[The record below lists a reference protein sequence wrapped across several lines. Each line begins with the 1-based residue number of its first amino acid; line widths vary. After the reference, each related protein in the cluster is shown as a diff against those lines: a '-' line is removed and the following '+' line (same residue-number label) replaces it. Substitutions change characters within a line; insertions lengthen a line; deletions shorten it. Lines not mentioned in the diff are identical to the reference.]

1 MADIE
6 IAYEPMSLLNVHTQ
20 AVEGTE
26 AAHWA
31 FPGPEG
37 PKAGAWGCWG
47 GQCSR
52 MQVDFPWWRGWGP
65 GSSPECGGS
74 R

>member
-37 PKAGAWGCWG
+37 PKAGADRK
-47 GQCSR
+47 S
-52 MQVDFPWWRGWGP
+52 VV
-65 GSSPECGGS
+65 
-74 R
+74 

>member
-6 IAYEPMSLLNVHTQ
+6 IAYEPMSLLNVHTR

-26 AAHWA
+26 AAHWTS
-31 FPGPEG
+31 PGPRG
-37 PKAGAWGCWG
+37 PKAGGWGCWG

-52 MQVDFPWWRGWGP
+52 DASGFSLGEGLGP
-65 GSSPECGGS
+65 RVKS
-74 R
+74 